1 MAQFDKFYTKSS
13 IAKQCYNFLCEKI
26 PSVKDGYFLEPSA
39 GGGSFLE
46 FLPRFDAFDIQP
58 EGENIKQA
66 DFLSLSLEKN
76 DYITIGN
83 PPFGKRSK
91 LAINFFN
98 HAAKYSKIIAFIVPV
113 SFMKWSVQKEL
124 SSDFHLLDYFYLQE
138 NSFTDEGKDFSIR
151 CVFQI
156 WTKEKIEN
164 DLRLKKAPPTKHKDF
179 ELWQYNATE
188 EAKKYIDEDWLY
200 AVYRQGYKDYN
211 KLFTKADYDEVK
223 KMMDGNIQFF
233 FMKPLTESAKTFIEI
248 ADFYSLAE
256 RNTATPGFGKADFV
270 SYYTEFKEKSH

>member
-13 IAKQCYNFLCEKI
+13 IAKQCYDFLCEKI

-66 DFLSLSLEKN
+66 DFLSLSLEKK
-76 DYITIGN
+76 DYITIGK

-124 SSDFHLLDYFYLQE
+124 SSDFHLLDYFYLEE
-138 NSFTDEGKDFSIR
+138 NSFTDSGKDFSVRCIFQTLPRENIR
-151 CVFQI
+151 
-156 WTKEKIEN
+156 
-164 DLRLKKAPPTKHKDF
+164 
-179 ELWQYNATE
+179 
-188 EAKKYIDEDWLY
+188 
-200 AVYRQGYKDYN
+200 
-211 KLFTKADYDEVK
+211 
-223 KMMDGNIQFF
+223 
-233 FMKPLTESAKTFIEI
+233 
-248 ADFYSLAE
+248 
-256 RNTATPGFGKADFV
+256 
-270 SYYTEFKEKSH
+270 